1 MGKLDQSLL
10 NIKANARASRKGPD
24 LAEDPVATHQPPVY
38 EAPVMVVE
46 AAPIVTKLPPR
57 QAPAPSPAPAP
68 EVQVVAGPAPESKVS
83 SQRIFPD
90 RSLVTRHSNLFS
102 KARRVPK
109 FIWHENIELCRT
121 QANADE
127 EFKKLRTNVVNMIA
141 HKGFK
146 TLLFTSCRHSE
157 GKTTT
162 STALARCLAGLSE
175 KKVCLVDGDL
185 RRPQVKAYLG
195 LDVACGLD
203 DVVQGDADLAD
214 AMIHSTE
221 DNLTVIPTRRGRG
234 VASELLGSERMAA
247 IVGALRQDFDIIIFD
262 SPPCQSTTDP
272 IVLGGLM
279 DAVTLAV
286 KMNHTPRQSVE
297 YAIGMMRH
305 AQVPFVGLVLT
316 HHVIR
321 YKNYLLQKY
330 NYYHDYRGYYY
341 YQEKIEESKGQ

>member
-24 LAEDPVATHQPPVY
+24 LPEEPVPVVDVRMQ
-38 EAPVMVVE
+38 EPPVMVVE
-46 AAPIVTKLPPR
+46 A
-57 QAPAPSPAPAP
+57 SPAPAP
-68 EVQVVAGPAPESKVS
+68 VTRMVRPSPKPTPSPEILAQDPLPASKAGSERV
-83 SQRIFPD
+83 FPS
-90 RSLVTRHSNLFS
+90 RSLVTKHSSLLD
-102 KARRVPK
+102 KARLVER
-109 FIWHENIELCRT
+109 FTWHENIELCRT

-127 EFKKLRTNVVNMIA
+127 EFKKLRTNVVNMIS

-195 LDVACGLD
+195 LEVTCGLD

-214 AMIHSTE
+214 AMIHSKE

-234 VASELLGSERMAA
+234 VASELLGSERMGA
-247 IVGALRQDFDIIIFD
+247 IVGALRDEFDIIIFD

-341 YQEKIEESKGQ
+341 YQEKIDESKGI